1 MPNILRRQETLTMV
15 LLALWV
21 FYYLSV
27 LLKTGFI
34 SDDAYTS
41 QIKGMLLQKGI
52 SLHESITS
60 QVSGWI
66 FGAGRFLILGWYMAY
81 VTYYVTQDTVVVK
94 ALTLTIIVAGIIL
107 FYYFS
112 KRETKSSSMALLACF
127 IIPAFFQFRLWHDP
141 ILAFTFVL
149 PIIFTLTM
157 GALVLFQQYLDKGGL
172 HYYIGATVLFLIPL
186 LTYEIAYPLCLLFLI
201 VAYNR
206 NHKIFSTL
214 KQTLPFTIPVLLLV
228 VLTITIR
235 MNLAASHIKST
246 YTGAELHLDIGTLL
260 SAFEIQASST
270 IPLSYYYF
278 NKENLATQLYSIDY
292 LFLALFGIGIA
303 MLIYKIGVS
312 KIAPKFASWI
322 ACGIVLLFVSAAL
335 ASLSGHQVEL
345 NQSGLGFGYITVYLQ
360 YFGLCIFIVALLA
373 LLARRVKGI
382 WLIALA
388 IAISAGF
395 TVIAAKNLKLN
406 RAVALKS
413 NEFYVYPRHLLK
425 SALEAGIADEMN
437 ENAFL
442 FRSMRYP
449 SDWMWFYSGITG
461 KKLETCELSDTE
473 GYKTCIAK
481 IPPGLTAPGSSS
493 SKSNSKF
500 EKLDLSNQ
508 QAWISSYN
516 FEKKSGATGR
526 VILGKIDRV
535 FQNSVSKTPIQ
546 IIVSQIKIYDLKQN
560 QIQTLNL
567 KDAPID
573 FLKIVADQTTD
584 MSEVKPLDTNALR
597 ASDVGFE
604 WLGKV
609 YAREG
614 TDNSNLRWSSG
625 TATLMLHNLTG
636 KPKQVDISMELGTP
650 SPSTSHLLVESSG
663 KAQTLVV
670 DQARATYSKTLL
682 LQPGSTE
689 IKLTSDGKPIQNG
702 DPRNI
707 VFGIFNFKLAYH
719 H

>member
-1 MPNILRRQETLTMV
+1 MV

-41 QIKGMLLQKGI
+41 QIRGMLIQQGVT
-52 SLHESITS
+52 LHESILS
-60 QVSGWI
+60 QISGWI

-81 VTYYVTQDTVVVK
+81 VTYYNTQDTVIVK

-107 FYYFS
+107 FYFFS

-149 PIIFTLTM
+149 PTIFTLTM
-157 GALVLFQQYLDKGGL
+157 AALVLFQQYLDKGGL
-172 HYYIGATVLFLIPL
+172 HHLIGAAVLFLMPL
-186 LTYEIAYPLCLLFLI
+186 LTYEIAYPLCLLFII

-206 NHKIFSTL
+206 SHSIFSAIR
-214 KQTLPFTIPVLLLV
+214 QSLPFSIPVMFLLIM
-228 VLTITIR
+228 VLLIR
-235 MNLAASHIKST
+235 MNLAANHVQST
-246 YTGAELHLDIGTLL
+246 YPGAELHLDISSLF

-292 LFLALFGIGIA
+292 LFLALFGVGIA
-303 MLIYKIGVS
+303 MLIYKIGTAE
-312 KIAPKFASWI
+312 IAPRLSSWI
-322 ACGIVLLFVSAAL
+322 SCGIVLLFVSAAL

-345 NQSGLGFGYITVYLQ
+345 NQIGFGFGYITVYLQ
-360 YFGLCIFIVALLA
+360 YFGLCIFTVSLLA
-373 LLARRVKGI
+373 LIAKKVKGR
-382 WLIALA
+382 WLIVLA
-388 IAISAGF
+388 IIISAGI
-395 TVIAAKNLKLN
+395 TVIAAKNLQLN

-413 NEFYVYPRHLLK
+413 NETYQYPRHIIK
-425 SALEAGIADEMN
+425 SALNAGIADEMTSG
-437 ENAFL
+437 AFL
-442 FRSMRYP
+442 FRTMRYP
-449 SDWMWFYSGITG
+449 SDWMWFYSGITN
-461 KKLETCELSDTE
+461 KKIETCELSDAE

-481 IPPGLTAPGSSS
+481 IQPAAAYSSPN
-493 SKSNSKF
+493 KSNSKF
-500 EKLDLSNQ
+500 EELDLSNQ

-516 FEKKSGATGR
+516 FEKKSGTTGR

-535 FQNSVSKTPIQ
+535 FQNNVSKTPIQ
-546 IIVSQIKIYDLKQN
+546 IIVSQLKVYDLKQN

-625 TATLMLHNLTG
+625 SATLMLHNLTD
-636 KPKQVDISMELGTP
+636 KPKQVDVTMELGTP
-650 SPSTSHLLVESSG
+650 SPSMSHLSVESSG
-663 KAQTLVV
+663 KVQTMAL
-670 DQARATYSKTLL
+670 DQARTTYSKTLL
-682 LQPGSTE
+682 LPPGSTE

-707 VFGIFNFKLAYH
+707 VFGIFNFKITNKF
-719 H
+719 